1 MQGSRKVVYA
11 GLASNLAI
19 AIVKLVVAIVSG
31 SSAMLAE
38 FFHSTV
44 DTGNSLLLLYGMH
57 RSRRPA
63 DRGHAFGHGKELYF
77 WSFVVAVSMFA
88 VGAVL
93 SIWEGISHI
102 RRPEAITNSFWTY
115 LVLGFSV
122 LFSVGSLVVAVREA
136 NRRKGSDT
144 LVEYIRAS
152 KDPTVFTVIL
162 EDIGDVAGQVIAL
175 IAIFLSVKLHNPLY
189 DGLGSIAV
197 GLVIL
202 ALSFVLATESRKLL
216 VGETAPSKHV
226 QRMKQLLEEDQSVE
240 RVGDL
245 LTMQLGPDDI
255 LLNVEIEFRRQSCID
270 DLEQTI
276 DRLERRIQQE
286 FPQVHHLF
294 LEVARISRDSR
305 SLPGVP
311 DTPDARESLD
321 SV

>member
-19 AIVKLVVAIVSG
+19 TIVKLVLAITSG

-44 DTGNSLLLLYGMH
+44 DTGNSLLLLYGMK
-57 RSRRPA
+57 RSERPA

-102 RRPEAITNSFWTY
+102 RRAETIGDPTWSY
-115 LVLGFSV
+115 VVLASSAVFSAV
-122 LFSVGSLVVAVREA
+122 SLVVSLREV
-136 NRRKGSDT
+136 NRRKGDIGII
-144 LVEYIRAS
+144 EYIRAS
-152 KDPTVFTVIL
+152 KDPTVFTVLL
-162 EDIGDVAGQVIAL
+162 EDASDIAGQVIAL
-175 IAIFLSVKLHNPLY
+175 VAIYLSVKLHNPVF
-189 DGLGSIAV
+189 DGLGSIGV
-197 GLVIL
+197 GVVIL
-202 ALSFVLATESRKLL
+202 AVSVILANESRGLL

-226 QRMKQLLEEDQSVE
+226 ERMKELLQSDSAVE

-245 LTMQLGPDDI
+245 LTMQLGPDDV
-255 LLNVEIEFRRQSCID
+255 LLNVEIQFNRGSCVD

-276 DRLERRIQQE
+276 ARLEKSVQTE
-286 FPQVHHLF
+286 FPQVHRLF
-294 LEVARISRDSR
+294 VEVARLSRDGVE
-305 SLPGVP
+305 LPK
-311 DTPDARESLD
+311 TS
-321 SV
+321 

>member
-1 MQGSRKVVYA
+1 MQASRKVVYA

-19 AIVKLVVAIVSG
+19 TIVKLVVAILSG

-38 FFHSTV
+38 FFHSAV
-44 DTGNSLLLLYGMH
+44 DTGNSLLLLYGIH

-63 DRGHAFGHGKELYF
+63 DRSHAFGHGKELYF

-102 RRPEAITNSFWTY
+102 RRPAAITDPFWSY
-115 LVLGFSV
+115 LVLGLST

-136 NRRKGSDT
+136 NRRRGRET
-144 LVEYIRAS
+144 LAEYIRAS
-152 KDPTVFTVIL
+152 KDPTVFTVVL

-175 IAIFLSVKLHNPLY
+175 AAIFLSVKLHNPVY
-189 DGLGSIAV
+189 DGVGSIAI
-197 GLVIL
+197 GLIIL
-202 ALSFVLATESRKLL
+202 ALSFVLASESRKLL

-226 QRMKQLLEEDQSVE
+226 QRMKQLLQQDSAVE

-245 LTMQLGPDDI
+245 LTMQLGPDDV

-276 DRLERRIQQE
+276 DRLETRIQQE

-294 LEVARISRDSR
+294 VEVARLSRDSR
-305 SLPGVP
+305 ALPKV
-311 DTPDARESLD
+311 S
-321 SV
+321 

>member
-1 MQGSRKVVYA
+1 MHASRKVVYA

-19 AIVKLVVAIVSG
+19 TIVKLAVAILSG

-38 FFHSTV
+38 FFHSTA

-102 RRPEAITNSFWTY
+102 RRPGPISDPFWSY
-115 LVLGFSV
+115 LVLGFSI
-122 LFSVGSLVVAVREA
+122 LFSIGSLVVAVREA
-136 NRRKGSDT
+136 NRRKGNET
-144 LVEYIRAS
+144 LLEFIRAS
-152 KDPTVFTVIL
+152 KDPTVFTVML
-162 EDIGDVAGQVIAL
+162 EDISDVAGQVIAL
-175 IAIFLSVKLHNPLY
+175 LAIFLSVKLHNPVY
-189 DGLGSIAV
+189 DGVGSIAV

-202 ALSFVLATESRKLL
+202 AVSFVLSDESRKLL
-216 VGETAPSKHV
+216 VGESAPSKHV
-226 QRMKQLLEEDQSVE
+226 RRMKQLLEEDRAVE
-240 RVGDL
+240 HVGDL
-245 LTMQLGPDDI
+245 LTMQLGPDDV

-286 FPQVHHLF
+286 FPQVHHLSV
-294 LEVARISRDSR
+294 EVARLSRDSR
-305 SLPGVP
+305 ALPKV
-311 DTPDARESLD
+311 S
-321 SV
+321 